1 MQLTQTISNHQTKS
15 NIRKRKIKYIS
26 QTKWGGMKASRPF
39 SYVATIS
46 APPESADQ
54 HKQHQGHLFISA
66 DFKKN
71 GEWHWTNRMQKEKK
85 RQDVPCLMEAKAKPL
100 SWLSYHFLGNAV
112 SLSSLVTFND
122 STLLFRL
129 PVASHFRLASS
140 FRCVSSFHSAFC
152 VTVFQSRRFRR
163 DGGGVD
169 GNSSFQRITPILY
182 WDSLQ
187 QLWFEILSLPS
198 FHIYTFQQ

>member
-1 MQLTQTISNHQTKS
+1 MRGDESLASVLVCRNDIGTAGKCGSTQT
-15 NIRKRKIKYIS
+15 
-26 QTKWGGMKASRPF
+26 ASRPSLYF
-39 SYVATIS
+39 GGFQ
-46 APPESADQ
+46 E
-54 HKQHQGHLFISA
+54 K
-66 DFKKN
+66 
-71 GEWHWTNRMQKEKK
+71 WRMALNEQNAERKK

-182 WDSLQ
+182 
-187 QLWFEILSLPS
+187 
-198 FHIYTFQQ
+198 